1 MWFKIFI
8 ETISAH
14 PEVSAG
20 VGVFILFLGMLIDSI
35 IVNILKAWMIR
46 K

>member
-20 VGVFILFLGMLIDSI
+20 VGVFILFLGMLVESAITT
-35 IVNILKAWMIR
+35 IVKGWVIK